1 MDDSE
6 PAPVDVSLVYLAS
19 VLARRGTGQ
28 PSSIAGANHNIP
40 AVRAVRPSGPQ
51 PSPRSVGRM
60 PRRPPRTAMDDK
72 EDPAFEWHRRVGPDP
87 RDPRL
92 EGGPCDGAHQPLR
105 RQANDKAAYYHWPRC
120 KLRMMLYIP
129 KQGFSGRYRAAGL
142 LPVDAGAE
150 PWEPDPVPNEHG
162 AQFTAP
168 VPEPAPKQEQKAK
181 RTRMAPRT
189 SATSPPTSAT
199 SPPAPSAT
207 PTPTSKARPA
217 TPKAKPLAG
226 PQPQPEARRP
236 AQPAT
241 KAAPRPS
248 HPPPRATERHDIGT
262 PTELT
267 EAELARRLAEAEVAL
282 ARAEAK
288 AATAQLQ
295 AVLAAGR
302 AAEQR
307 EEKEQT
313 EAQVEEDSESDL
325 IIPEGF
331 AELES
336 HAHDLYDHFYAVHAA
351 SVRDSSYWHFE
362 EPDNS
367 RLTDGAGSSR
377 RHR

>member
-28 PSSIAGANHNIP
+28 PPSIAGANHNIP

-72 EDPAFEWHRRVGPDP
+72 EDPAFEWHRRFGPDP

-120 KLRMMLYIP
+120 KLRRLYIP
-129 KQGFSGRYRAAGL
+129 KQGFSGRYRAAGP
-142 LPVDAGAE
+142 LPVDVGAE

-262 PTELT
+262 PTQLT

-307 EEKEQT
+307 EEQEQT
-313 EAQVEEDSESDL
+313 EEQAEEDSESDL
-325 IIPEGF
+325 IFPEGF
-331 AELES
+331 AEDWEQE
-336 HAHDLYDHFYAVHAA
+336 ANVVEEVAVDQEWTDAVTEAA
-351 SVRDSSYWHFE
+351 LNGTAPR
-362 EPDNS
+362 S
-367 RLTDGAGSSR
+367 RTTHG
-377 RHR
+377 

>member
-1 MDDSE
+1 
-6 PAPVDVSLVYLAS
+6 
-19 VLARRGTGQ
+19 
-28 PSSIAGANHNIP
+28 
-40 AVRAVRPSGPQ
+40 
-51 PSPRSVGRM
+51 
-60 PRRPPRTAMDDK
+60 MDDK

-105 RQANDKAAYYHWPRC
+105 RQANDKAAYYHCCPGC
-120 KLRMMLYIP
+120 KLRMLYLP
-129 KQGFSGRYRAAGL
+129 KQGFSGRYRAAGP

-168 VPEPAPKQEQKAK
+168 VPEPAPKQEPKAK
-181 RTRMAPRT
+181 ARTRRAPRT

-241 KAAPRPS
+241 KAAPSPS

-262 PTELT
+262 PTQLT

-307 EEKEQT
+307 EEQEQT
-313 EAQVEEDSESDL
+313 EEQAEEDSESNL
-325 IIPEGF
+325 IFPEGF
-331 AELES
+331 AEDREQE
-336 HAHDLYDHFYAVHAA
+336 ANVVEEVAVDQEWTDAVTEAA
-351 SVRDSSYWHFE
+351 LNGTAPR
-362 EPDNS
+362 S
-367 RLTDGAGSSR
+367 RTTHG
-377 RHR
+377 